1 MTDTEQEK
9 FIQSILEKIHKS
21 PFMEMI
27 EYVPNI
33 STAVLGSQKVKY
45 QNIHNAPVSRIVAVP
60 EYEDEQILIFICRPS
75 LKFFEV
81 ASLKMPSAA
90 VVLLASKSH
99 GLDDAIFA
107 VNYGKVGLVMKPAST
122 LESEDYQS
130 DEELLESVSKTFDIY
145 SIQKMLP
152 HYVYGIFHSLGY

>member
-33 STAVLGSQKVKY
+33 STAVLGAEKVKY
-45 QNIHNAPVSRIVAVP
+45 QNLHNTPVPRIVLVP
-60 EYEDEQILIFICRPS
+60 EHEEEHTLIIICRPS
-75 LKFFEV
+75 FKFFEV
-81 ASLKMPSAA
+81 ASIKMPSAA

-122 LESEDYQS
+122 LEYEDYS
-130 DEELLESVSKTFDIY
+130 TEDLLESVSKTFDIY

>member
-33 STAVLGSQKVKY
+33 STSVLGAEKVKY
-45 QNIHNAPVSRIVAVP
+45 QNLHNAPVSRIVAVP
-60 EYEDEQILIFICRPS
+60 EHEEEQILIVICRPS

-81 ASLKMPSAA
+81 ASIKMPSAA

-122 LESEDYQS
+122 LESEDYHS
-130 DEELLESVSKTFDIY
+130 NEELLESVSKTFDIY